1 MIKSNVTINS
11 KNKDLLFRFIFGAE
25 ENKHHL
31 LSLYNAI
38 NNTNYTNTDDI
49 EINTL
54 SDVIYI
60 RVKNDVSFILY
71 SDMSLY
77 EHQSTFNPNMPLR
90 GMIYFSN
97 LYSQFLSEHCKN
109 IYGKTLVK
117 IPTPR
122 YTVFYNGYDSY
133 PDKLELKLSD
143 AFETPD
149 TSGQFEWTATMLNIN
164 QGHNQ
169 EIMDKCQALFQY
181 SDFNAKIKEYKQSMS
196 FEEAVDKAVDYAI
209 ANNYLDGFFKK
220 HREGIMHSCLTE
232 FNEEAF
238 RKGIHEEGYNDGFN
252 DGFNNGF
259 SGGFNEAIIKS
270 IKLMQKNSISKDSII
285 ADLMDAFELSNADAT
300 VLVNEHWN

>member
-1 MIKSNVTINS
+1 MENLLSYQKGNESMTKSNATVNS

-25 ENKHHL
+25 ENKKHL

-97 LYSQFLSEHCKN
+97 LYSQFISEHCKN

-122 YTVFYNGYDSY
+122 YIVFYNGNDSY

-149 TSGQFEWTATMLNIN
+149 
-164 QGHNQ
+164 
-169 EIMDKCQALFQY
+169 
-181 SDFNAKIKEYKQSMS
+181 
-196 FEEAVDKAVDYAI
+196 
-209 ANNYLDGFFKK
+209 
-220 HREGIMHSCLTE
+220 
-232 FNEEAF
+232 
-238 RKGIHEEGYNDGFN
+238 
-252 DGFNNGF
+252 
-259 SGGFNEAIIKS
+259 KS
-270 IKLMQKNSISKDSII
+270 KRI
-285 ADLMDAFELSNADAT
+285 
-300 VLVNEHWN
+300 

>member
-1 MIKSNVTINS
+1 MTKSNVAINS

-25 ENKHHL
+25 ENKGHL

-38 NNTNYTNTDDI
+38 NNTNYTNMDDI

-90 GMIYFSN
+90 GMLYFSN
-97 LYSQFLSEHCKN
+97 LYSQFISEHCKN

-122 YTVFYNGYDSY
+122 YTVFYNGNDSY

-149 TSGQFEWTATMLNIN
+149 TSGHFEWTATMLNIN
-164 QGHNQ
+164 QGHNH
-169 EIMDKCQALFQY
+169 EIMNKCQALFQY

-196 FEEAVDKAVDYAI
+196 IEEAVGKAMDYAI
-209 ANNYLDGFFKK
+209 AKNYLDGFFKK
-220 HREGIMHSCLTE
+220 HKEGIMHSCLTE
-232 FNEEAF
+232 FNEEVF
-238 RKGIHEEGYNDGFN
+238 RKGIHEEGYNDGFS
-252 DGFNNGF
+252 DGF
-259 SGGFNEAIIKS
+259 SGGFNEAIITFIHNLPNTDTKES
-270 IKLMQKNSISKDSII
+270 VIAQLMKCF
-285 ADLMDAFELSNADAT
+285 DLSESDAAT
-300 VLVNEHWN
+300 LVNEHWK